1 MADYYK
7 GSPYQDVRDYSPK
20 KPATP
25 KKKKKKNGGQKFEQL
40 DLDLA
45 TVESFRKRHNQSVNL

>member
-7 GSPYQDVRDYSPK
+7 GSPYQDARDYSPK

-25 KKKKKKNGGQKFEQL
+25 KKKKKKPEFKQL

-45 TVESFRKRHNQSVNL
+45 SLEKFRKDHNQPINL